1 MNQKKYKLNIDKS
14 KLSLNEDIASVAY
27 NSAKET
33 SNQLSKTASASG
45 SILKRIA
52 FISFE
57 PLMILYKKF
66 IKGETT
72 AQILYDINNFDNKLK
87 KDAQNKL
94 DQIKSMTD
102 VDKLSFLAASGF
114 FISSKFTESNAKND
128 LIENLNVKGRKVF
141 NKFAKKYGF
150 DPIDE
155 INVSS
160 KVNYKKKFYLILC
173 SILINLDHDEFIE
186 TYNQIKN
193 VKESE
198 DITKLSKKII
208 SGILKHR
215 NEINLNKIKNKKH
228 KEFLQKIKSSSD
240 KIEIDELFAGFFKDN
255 YQELKNMNEFLIKNK
270 EIIKE
275 SLIYSNEKYKLL
287 INKKIKLI
295 KEENQTEESDE
306 ILGDDLSSFI
316 DNNSKSIMATIF
328 GQKFYQEKSIE
339 LLKTF
344 VNEVYINKVLYYNLV
359 YYTFDNNIKFIEDK
373 KNEFKNKI
381 DFIDPVT
388 IKSETNKKIAKKFV
402 SELEKQVKYF
412 EAIKQKSE
420 EEENQEE
427 LEKEIKE
434 IKQKLEKENEELN
447 KNLNTLYSITK
458 IFSDIELETFD
469 KLCENISNENKE
481 NIKFKLSNKEIKIDK
496 IKKITM
502 QNIFDQD

>member
-33 SNQLSKTASASG
+33 SNQLSKTASAAG
-45 SILKRIA
+45 STLKRIA
-52 FISFE
+52 FISFAA
-57 PLMILYKKF
+57 PIMILYKKF

-72 AQILYDINNFDNKLK
+72 SQIMYDINNFDNKLK

-94 DQIKSMTD
+94 DQIKTMSD
-102 VDKLSFLAASGF
+102 VNKLSFLAASGF

-128 LIENLNVKGRKVF
+128 LIENLNAKGRKVF
-141 NKFAKKYGF
+141 NTFAKKYGF

-173 SILINLDHDEFIE
+173 SILINLEYNEFNKN
-186 TYNQIKN
+186 YNEIKN
-193 VKESE
+193 AKESE
-198 DITKLSKKII
+198 DITKLSKNII
-208 SGILKHR
+208 LGILRHKDK
-215 NEINLNKIKNKKH
+215 INLNKIKNKKY
-228 KEFLQKIKSSSD
+228 KDFLQKIKDSKNKS
-240 KIEIDELFAGFFKDN
+240 EIDGLFAGFFKDN
-255 YQELKNMNEFLIKNK
+255 YQELKDMNLFLINKK

-295 KEENQTEESDE
+295 KEENQTEQSNE

-316 DNNSKSIMATIF
+316 DNNSVSIMANIF

-344 VNEVYINKVLYYNLV
+344 VDEIVINKVLYYNLV
-359 YYTFDNNIKFIEDK
+359 YYTHENNENFINDK
-373 KNEFKNKI
+373 DEFKNKI
-381 DFIDPVT
+381 DYVKTDT
-388 IKSETNKKIAKKFV
+388 IKSKTNKKIYEKFN

-412 EAIKQKSE
+412 KAIKQKLE
-420 EEENQEE
+420 EDQENKQKLEE
-427 LEKEIKE
+427 EIKE
-434 IKQKLEKENEELN
+434 IKQKLEEENEELN
-447 KNLNTLYSITK
+447 KNLNTLYYKNK
-458 IFSDIELETFD
+458 ILSDIESTTFD

-481 NIKFKLSNKEIKIDK
+481 KIKFKLLNKEIEIDK
-496 IKKITM
+496 IKNITM
-502 QNIFDQD
+502 QNIIE